1 MSQMKAVRIHA
12 YGGTDV
18 LSYEDAPRPTSG
30 EGEVLIH
37 VQATSINP
45 FDVVVR
51 AGYVSKFMPLP
62 FPIILG
68 RDISGVI
75 EEVGPGVSGFQTGDQ
90 VCAYAESNGAYAEYA
105 IVPASAVALSPQSVD
120 YIHAAAIP
128 NVTLAAWLAL
138 FDQANLSEGQTILIH
153 GAAGGVG
160 HVAVQLAKWRGAKVI
175 GTASTNIDF
184 LQDLNIDQV
193 IDHSRTPFEE
203 VVNGVDVVFD
213 LVGGDTYERSAKVL
227 KSGGVLVSTVRPMQ
241 GGPSEE
247 IAAAYDVR
255 QEMVLGRP
263 PIGATLTEIAGL
275 IDAGHLKPHVSN
287 ILPLSD
293 VAKAHEMIQGGHTRG
308 KIVLQVAQS

>member
-1 MSQMKAVRIHA
+1 MSLMKAVRIHA

-18 LSYEDAPRPTSG
+18 LTYEDAPRPTPS
-30 EGEVLIH
+30 EDEVLIR
-37 VQATSINP
+37 VRATSINP

-51 AGYVSKFMPLP
+51 AGYVSEFMPLP

-90 VCAYAESNGAYAEYA
+90 VYAYAEGNGAYAEYA
-105 IVPASAVALSPQSVD
+105 VVSASAVALSPQSTD
-120 YIHAAAIP
+120 NIHAASVP

-138 FDQANLSEGQTILIH
+138 FDLANLSEGQTILIH

-160 HVAVQLAKWRGAKVI
+160 HIAVQLAKWRGAKVI
-175 GTASTNIDF
+175 GTASINIDF
-184 LQDLNIDQV
+184 LQELNIDQA
-193 IDHSRTPFEE
+193 IDYSTTPFED

-213 LVGGDTYERSAKVL
+213 LVGGDTYERTAKVL
-227 KSGGVLVSTVRPMQ
+227 KPGGVLVSTVRPMQ

-247 IAAAYDVR
+247 IAATYDVR
-255 QEMVLGRP
+255 QEMVLDRP
-263 PIGATLTEIAGL
+263 PVGATLTEIAGL
-275 IDAGHLKPHVSN
+275 IDTGHLKPHVSK

-293 VAKAHEMIQGGHTRG
+293 VAKAHEMIEGGHTRG
-308 KIVLQVAQS
+308 KIALIVSQ